1 MSVTSC
7 TIDCTKA
14 RIYIHI
20 EPVTATDLALVNRKL
35 GVALFAQRM
44 HLILGLGELALH
56 FIEFSFLCCL
66 RHLSLLLHRSSKIL
80 QLA

>member
-1 MSVTSC
+1 
-7 TIDCTKA
+7 
-14 RIYIHI
+14 
-20 EPVTATDLALVNRKL
+20 
-35 GVALFAQRM
+35 
-44 HLILGLGELALH
+44 LH